1 MKKYFA
7 ILSILTVI
15 GTFIYGQS
23 AHAMGL
29 FYTETTYPVSVTGA
43 KATKDLKYL
52 KKGTSQSKCILGLV
66 ELGDAGVEEAARQAN
81 IKQVHF
87 VDVHVKSIFIF
98 FSKLT
103 TEVYGE

>member
-1 MKKYFA
+1 MKKYLMQ
-7 ILSILTVI
+7 LSLLAVI
-15 GTFIYGQS
+15 GAFMLSQS
-23 AHAMGL
+23 AQATGL

-43 KATKDLKYL
+43 KSIKDIKYL
-52 KKGTSQSKCILGLV
+52 KKGTSESKCILGLV
-66 ELGDAGVEEAARQAN
+66 ELGDAGVEEAARQAG

-87 VDVHVKSIFIF
+87 VDVHIKSIFIF